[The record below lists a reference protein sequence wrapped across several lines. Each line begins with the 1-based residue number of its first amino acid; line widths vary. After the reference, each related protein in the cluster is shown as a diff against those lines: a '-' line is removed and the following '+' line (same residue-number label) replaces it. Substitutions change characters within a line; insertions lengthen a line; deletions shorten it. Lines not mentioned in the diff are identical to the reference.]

1 MLRTKAP
8 SEEGAV
14 AKRLRERK
22 NSAFSGIL
30 SPSHGYAVPA
40 PSSEGAFWVRSNL
53 IDKSEFEMLIGYCLE
68 KCCCN
73 LMG

>member
-1 MLRTKAP
+1 MMLRTKAP
-8 SEEGAV
+8 SDEGAV

-30 SPSHGYAVPA
+30 SPSHGYAVPP

-53 IDKSEFEMLIGYCLE
+53 IDKSEFNFLSNFKKAFSG
-68 KCCCN
+68 
-73 LMG
+73 